1 MTAIGFRGLRPVIAR
16 SVIVLFCNQEMLTM
30 NRLLA
35 LMWAWLACCAAWAQ
49 AALPSHSVA
58 IVPQFSAAQLRSEWQ
73 PVLERIGRAAGVRL
87 DMRFYESIPAFE
99 AGFLKGEPDF
109 ILANPYHAVMARQA
123 QGYVPLVRDRQLLTG
138 ILVVP
143 VGSPVKS
150 LRELDGQAIAFPAP
164 NAFGASLYMRA
175 LLTEDARIRFE
186 PRYVKTHA
194 NVYRQ
199 TAIGDVAAGGGVN
212 QTLNDLAPEL
222 RAQLRVLYETPGA
235 APHPLEAHP
244 RVPTAVQ
251 QKVAAALLTLAQDAT
266 GQALLKE
273 ARLPNPVPADY
284 ARDYAPLEKLR
295 LEKHLVL
302 DK

>member
-1 MTAIGFRGLRPVIAR
+1 
-16 SVIVLFCNQEMLTM
+16 M
-30 NRLLA
+30 NRLLI
-35 LMWAWLACCAAWAQ
+35 LLLGWLAFFNAWAQ
-49 AALPSHSVA
+49 PAVPSYSVA
-58 IVPQFSAAQLRSEWQ
+58 IVPQFSAAQLRSEWH
-73 PVLERIGRAAGVRL
+73 PLLERIGQAAGVRF

-99 AGFLKGEPDF
+99 AGFLKCEPDF
-109 ILANPYHAVMARQA
+109 LLANPYHAVMARQA
-123 QGYVPLVRDRQLLTG
+123 QAYIPLVRDRQLLTG

-143 VGSPVKS
+143 AGSPVKS
-150 LRELDGQAIAFPAP
+150 LRELDGKAIAFPAP

-175 LLTEDARIRFE
+175 LLTEEARIRFE

-199 TAIGDVAAGGGVN
+199 TAIGDVSAGGGVN

-244 RVPTAVQ
+244 RVPQPVR
-251 QKVAAALLTLAQDAT
+251 QKVIAAMLALAQEAA

-273 ARLPNPVPADY
+273 ARMPNPVAADY